1 MDTSTPEQETTDF
14 PGVLESVPKQAY
26 QLQSDSGAAKIPTLL
41 YPTFILYTPH
51 QECDPIFLGVFWLK
65 EPTTN
70 SGLD

>member
-41 YPTFILYTPH
+41 YPTFILYTPLSMH
-51 QECDPIFLGVFWLK
+51 QECEVPFSWASFG
-65 EPTTN
+65 
-70 SGLD
+70 